1 MRTTIIKISL
11 FVFLITLISS
21 CENQKKETGVLG
33 LWLVEKVEVGE
44 NSMTPIS
51 KWTRFNSD
59 STQTSGNGWLQH
71 SSGNWSLKD
80 NRLEV
85 TDKNGIIDS
94 AEPFTIEVKEN
105 TMTWKRNEEGQEVI
119 VYLKRINELP
129 QSEGNKLI
137 GLWKLTKAVD
147 NGNDITVM
155 VNPNGKSMMNLR
167 WDNMYVQYNMP
178 KGKQFGVY
186 KIHGHKPEIQLVNYG
201 NESKF
206 SFWNFI
212 IDGKKLTLTSTDQK
226 SVMEFERIHQF
237 IN

>member
-1 MRTTIIKISL
+1 MRTTIIKTFF
-11 FVFLITLISS
+11 FVFLITLINS
-21 CENQKKETGVLG
+21 CENQKKETGIVG

-71 SSGNWSLKD
+71 SYGNWSLKD
-80 NRLEV
+80 NRLQV
-85 TDKNGIIDS
+85 TDQNGIIDT

-105 TMTWKRNEEGQEVI
+105 TMTWKRTEEGQEVT
-119 VYLKRINELP
+119 VSLKRIDKLP

-137 GLWKLTKAVD
+137 GLWKLNRVTHD
-147 NGNDITVM
+147 GNDMTLVI
-155 VNPNGKSMMNLR
+155 NPEGKTMMHLR

-186 KIHGHKPEIQLVNYG
+186 KIHAHKDEIQLVSYVNKS
-201 NESKF
+201 EF
-206 SFWNFI
+206 SFWNFSI
-212 IDGKKLTLTSTDQK
+212 QGNKLTMTSTDEK
-226 SVMEFERIHQF
+226 NILEFERIHQF